1 MKRLLW
7 TLLVAALIAVGTW
20 GLDWWIVPAVGA
32 LTGVAL
38 RTDRLASVIAG
49 LGAALGWG
57 GLLAFTLSRAAG
69 TPLETIAPVLRMTP
83 DRLVWVTL
91 AFAALL
97 GASAA
102 ALSRALLTRPPTP
115 GPTAP

>member
-1 MKRLLW
+1 MKRFLW
-7 TLLVAALIAVGTW
+7 TLLVAALTAVGTW
-20 GLDWWIVPAVGA
+20 VLDWWIVPVVGA
-32 LTGVAL
+32 LTGFAL

-69 TPLETIAPVLRMTP
+69 TTLTTIAPVLRLAP
-83 DRLVWVTL
+83 DRFVWVTL

-102 ALSRALLTRPPTP
+102 ALVRALLTRPPRP
-115 GPTAP
+115 SPTAP